1 MGSKQT
7 PMNRLY
13 HAQSK
18 SRVDKIPR
26 IGMSSTGKRYALQ
39 VRTELTKM
47 DGEMRTLN
55 FIRETEEGKTLSCKL
70 SFYITGK
77 GKAMV
82 IRSMKWEMI
91 NRESNEY
98 MKTPADEAS
107 CKIILQ
113 ELKDIATRH
122 KVPSIYASTRDIA
135 SILLFRLGFSPMN
148 ARDHLCLEVQESN
161 QKH

>member
-1 MGSKQT
+1 MG
-7 PMNRLY
+7 RLY
-13 HAQSK
+13 RAQK
-18 SRVDKIPR
+18 ESRVDQLPR
-26 IGMSSTGKRYALQ
+26 IGMSSTGKRFALQ
-39 VRTELTKM
+39 VRTELTQM
-47 DGEMRTLN
+47 RVEVRTLN

-82 IRSMKWEMI
+82 IRSMNWERMD
-91 NRESNEY
+91 RESNEY

-113 ELKDIATRH
+113 ELKDIAIRH
-122 KVPSIYASTRDIA
+122 KVPSIYASTQDIP
-135 SILLFRLGFSPMN
+135 SILLFRLGFSSM
-148 ARDHLCLEVQESN
+148 DEHEHLQLKVQGST